1 MQSDNIQITV
11 PNDELDEWKGK
22 LVKNKTYEM
31 MNFKVLKNDIVVKA
45 CTHPYRLAVTG
56 ATIIKEVDFPQISIV
71 PMRFKDFSEILAG
84 HYRTDL
90 LTGKKIENMYGILL
104 IVHIITMLCLPVLAD
119 VIGAFHEVTNT
130 NQYNGRIKSVTFL
143 LKDTWFVSIIEEKLH
158 SYPHQ

>member
-71 PMRFKDFSEILAG
+71 PMRFKDFGEILAG

-158 SYPHQ
+158 TYPHQ